1 MPRSRVG
8 LEYAKLRLE
17 DSMLSKVGLPAAAGP
32 ASIAKLS

>member
-17 DSMLSKVGLPAAAGP
+17 DSMLGLPAAAGP